1 MLTKQ
6 SQLEVTTLKQYEMM
20 FLFDPTFAADFQK
33 VKEEVERILK
43 RANAEIIFLEK
54 WDERRLAYEIKGRKR
69 GYYVLTYFQCD
80 PLKVD
85 GIDRDARLSEPILR
99 TLIKRAEGI
108 TRERIEHFMPQSRPA
123 EESEGASAEDGPRRG
138 PRRAATA
145 VADADLDLELG
156 VDALEEIE

>member
-1 MLTKQ
+1 
-6 SQLEVTTLKQYEMM
+6 M
-20 FLFDPTFAADFQK
+20 FLFDPTFASDFQK
-33 VKEEVERILK
+33 VKEEVERILN
-43 RANAEIIFLEK
+43 RAGAEVIFLEK

-69 GYYVLTYFQCD
+69 GFYVLTYFNCD

-123 EESEGASAEDGPRRG
+123 DETEGPMGDDGPRRA
-138 PRRAATA
+138 PRRAAAA
-145 VADADLDLELG
+145 VAEPDAELDVEIG
-156 VDALEEIE
+156 VDALDDSED